1 MRVRVDELAIGLEGG
16 GGDRVGQ
23 LGVGRVG
30 VRWVFSLGLAIGL
43 EKVAIG
49 LEGGVGD
56 QVGVWKR

>member
-1 MRVRVDELAIGLEGG
+1 MVAIGLEKAIGLG
-16 GGDRVGQ
+16 SQRVVA
-23 LGVGRVG
+23 VGI
-30 VRWVFSLGLAIGL
+30 RWVFSLGLAIGL